1 MREMEAALSH
11 AINGQWLQ
19 ICKNIIRSVIRSC
32 EDGHLDVKLVEAVT
46 WMNSQTVLGLVVE
59 EA

>member
-1 MREMEAALSH
+1 MPSTDSGCKFA
-11 AINGQWLQ
+11 
-19 ICKNIIRSVIRSC
+19 KNIIRSVIRSC

-46 WMNSQTVLGLVVE
+46 WMNSQTVLGLVVK